1 MVRGCRSLVAR
12 MVLCGVLLLTGLAF
26 GGIAPRTAVAASC
39 QTFATTGK
47 QVCDPFLSYWQANG
61 GLAQQGL
68 PISDAFNE
76 TNPTNGQIYLTQYFE
91 RARFE
96 YHPEINDPQYQVLL
110 GLLGSEQFLVKYPG
124 GRPAV
129 PTTGVNCFQQTG
141 RCVDDR
147 FFAYWQL
154 HGGLTQQGLP
164 ISEPFDEINPTDG
177 KTYRTQ
183 YFERARFEYHPEV
196 ADPTYQVLLGLLG
209 GEQFA
214 VKYPGGQTGG
224 APPPPAP
231 ASPSP
236 VPMPPSASPS
246 PAPPVPSPSPSPSPV
261 ANYQVSATVSDT
273 SPTRNTRVTVTG
285 RLTNNGQGVAGATMA
300 TTWHYKTTSPGCT
313 GGPSGAD
320 GTMSCTRDI
329 STASKGYTV
338 VIDVQI
344 TYQGQTFT
352 TSTSFTPR

>member
-1 MVRGCRSLVAR
+1 MVQDRQPPVSR
-12 MVLCGVLLLTGLAF
+12 VLLFGVLLLTALAF
-26 GGIAPRTAVAASC
+26 GGIAPRSAVAASC
-39 QTFATTGK
+39 QTFPATGK
-47 QVCDPFLSYWQANG
+47 QVCDPFLSYWQAHG

-129 PTTGVNCFQQTG
+129 PATGVNCFQQTG
-141 RCVDDR
+141 QCVDDR
-147 FFAYWQL
+147 FFAYWQM
-154 HGGLTQQGLP
+154 HGGLAQQGLP

-209 GEQFA
+209 GEQFTR
-214 VKYPGGQTGG
+214 KYPGGQTGG
-224 APPPPAP
+224 TPTPA
-231 ASPSP
+231 PSP
-236 VPMPPSASPS
+236 VPLPPSASPS
-246 PAPPVPSPSPSPSPV
+246 PAPSPV
-261 ANYQVSATVSDT
+261 ANYQVSATVSND
-273 SPTRNTRVTVTG
+273 SPTQNTRVTVTG
-285 RLTNNGQGVAGATMA
+285 RLTNNGQGVTGATME
-300 TTWHYKTTSPGCT
+300 TTWHYKTTAPGCT

-329 STASKGYTV
+329 SRATKGYTV
-338 VIDVQI
+338 VIDVLI